1 MENFKEI
8 TEHLDGLIESRN
20 YYEIKLLLKDIE
32 PADLSLIL
40 QEFPHK
46 IGTLFRLLPKDLAAE
61 CGFAA
66 NVKEYKKNKEA
77 FKGHIGDVA
86 EMIRIV
92 MTCRKQTPN
101 LYDILC
107 VLGSEEVNRRLD
119 IVINKIK

>member
-8 TEHLDGLIESRN
+8 TEYLDELIENRN

-61 CGFAA
+61 CFVEMDTDYQEKLLSSFTD
-66 NVKEYKKNKEA
+66 NELKE
-77 FKGHIGDVA
+77 V
-86 EMIRIV
+86 
-92 MTCRKQTPN
+92 
-101 LYDILC
+101 ILAK
-107 VLGSEEVNRRLD
+107 LD
-119 IVINKIK
+119 FV